1 LSIQGKVALVTGAAR
16 GIGRAV
22 VFRFAQEGARVA
34 FCDILAEE
42 SSKVVAEVKKAGG
55 ECFFVKADITQGDE
69 VNEMVMAVEERYG
82 TVDILVNNAGWWKHQ
97 LFIDSDEE
105 TLEKTVAVNFWGPL
119 RVTKAAL
126 KGMLHRGGSI
136 VNIASDGG
144 RAGVGGEA
152 VYSACK
158 GGIIAMTKSLARE
171 LVRYNI
177 RVNCVSP
184 GPTVTPGAE
193 DLSKANYEQ
202 RERLLKLIP
211 MRRRARPEEIAAAV
225 LFLASDEA
233 SFITGQVL
241 SVSGGMIMP

>member
-1 LSIQGKVALVTGAAR
+1 LNIQGKVALVTGGSR
-16 GIGRAV
+16 GIGQAIV
-22 VFRFAQEGARVA
+22 SRFAQEGAKVA

-42 SSKVVAEVKKAGG
+42 SKKVVAEVKKAGG
-55 ECFFVKADITQGDE
+55 ECFFVKADITRRDE
-69 VNEMVMAVEERYG
+69 VNGMVTAVEEKYG
-82 TVDILVNNAGWWKHQ
+82 TVDILVNNAGWWTHE
-97 LFIDSDEE
+97 LFMDSNEE
-105 TLEKTVAVNFWGPL
+105 TWEKQIAVNFWGPL
-119 RVTKAAL
+119 RVTKATL
-126 KGMLHRGGSI
+126 KGMIRHGGSI
-136 VNIASDGG
+136 INISSDGG

-158 GGIIAMTKSLARE
+158 GGIIAFTKSLARE

-193 DLSKANYEQ
+193 ELSKAQSEQ
-202 RERLLKLIP
+202 REKLLKLIP